1 MQRQFVSTCFI
12 VEEKKILLLFHPKLK
27 KWLAPGGHLEENET
41 PPEAAMRE
49 VREETGLEI
58 EFLLQENLWTKE
70 WNSQSFPR
78 PFCCLLESIPPFG
91 DQPAHEH
98 IDLIYVARPIGG
110 NLTDGK
116 WFSLEEVEA
125 LKTHEEIFFDT
136 QEIVRK
142 IVASKILENGQI
154 AALR

>member
-12 VEEKKILLLFHPKLK
+12 TEEKKFLLLFHPKLK
-27 KWLAPGGHLEENET
+27 KWLPPGGHLEENET
-41 PPEAAMRE
+41 PPEAARRE

-58 EFLLQENLWTKE
+58 EFLTQENLWTQE
-70 WNSQSFPR
+70 WNSHSIER

-98 IDLIYVARPIGG
+98 IDLVYVARPIGG
-110 NLTDGK
+110 KLTDGK
-116 WFSLEEVEA
+116 WFSLEEIEA

-142 IVASKILENGQI
+142 LSSKILESEQT
-154 AALR
+154 AAQH